1 MGWAEDLN
9 RMRRLFCA
17 FAFALLAAPALAQQS
32 PVTSPVSSPAS
43 SPVSS
48 SPGTATGA
56 SPSAPA
62 TSAAAAALIAAAS
75 AQDLFEALPS
85 DTQIVVR
92 HTRSGLTC
100 RMRASWA
107 NRVVIFPTAA
117 RGEDVACES
126 VSGGIT
132 IRLYA
137 TRYSFRT
144 NLDEQING
152 AIAAVR
158 QTSPDARDYAPT
170 VAQSF
175 PGLPT
180 TRSADF
186 LITGPR
192 DHAQMY
198 SHLSVAMISGWV
210 YVLRYSAPAADPGA
224 AHQGEVAAH
233 ALWQS
238 TLGEIASGHL

>member
-1 MGWAEDLN
+1 
-9 RMRRLFCA
+9 MRRHFCA
-17 FAFALLAAPALAQQS
+17 LAFALLARPALAQQT
-32 PVTSPVSSPAS
+32 PVTSPAS
-43 SPVSS
+43 STASS
-48 SPGTATGA
+48 SAASASPGA

-62 TSAAAAALIAAAS
+62 ASAAAALIAAAS

-100 RMRASWA
+100 RMRASWT

-137 TRYSFRT
+137 TRYSFHT
-144 NLDEQING
+144 NLDEQISG

-186 LITGPR
+186 LITRPR
-192 DHAQMY
+192 DHA
-198 SHLSVAMISGWV
+198 
-210 YVLRYSAPAADPGA
+210 
-224 AHQGEVAAH
+224 
-233 ALWQS
+233 
-238 TLGEIASGHL
+238 

>member
-1 MGWAEDLN
+1 
-9 RMRRLFCA
+9 MRRLFCV
-17 FAFALLAAPALAQQS
+17 FAFALIAAPALAQQ
-32 PVTSPVSSPAS
+32 TPVSSPAASAIAAAGPAAGAAPAS
-43 SPVSS
+43 SPASTGAPGS
-48 SPGTATGA
+48 SPGAQG
-56 SPSAPA
+56 PGG
-62 TSAAAAALIAAAS
+62 AAAALIAAAN

-85 DTQIVVR
+85 DGQIVVR

-100 RMRASWA
+100 RMRANWA

-126 VSGGIT
+126 TSGDVT

-144 NLDEQING
+144 TLEEQING
-152 AIAAVR
+152 AVGAIR
-158 QTSPDARDYAPT
+158 QASPDARDYAPT
-170 VAQSF
+170 VAQGF
-175 PGLPT
+175 PGLPA

-186 LITGPR
+186 LLTRAR

-210 YVLRYSAPAADPGA
+210 YVLRYSAPAADAGA

-238 TLGEIASGHL
+238 ALGEIASGHL

>member
-1 MGWAEDLN
+1 
-9 RMRRLFCA
+9 
-17 FAFALLAAPALAQQS
+17 
-32 PVTSPVSSPAS
+32 
-43 SPVSS
+43 
-48 SPGTATGA
+48 
-56 SPSAPA
+56 
-62 TSAAAAALIAAAS
+62 
-75 AQDLFEALPS
+75 
-85 DTQIVVR
+85 
-92 HTRSGLTC
+92 
-100 RMRASWA
+100 MRASWT
-107 NRVVIFPTAA
+107 NRLVIFPTAA

-126 VSGGIT
+126 INGGIT

-144 NLDEQING
+144 TLEEQING

-158 QTSPDARDYAPT
+158 QASPDARDYAPT
-170 VAQSF
+170 IAQGF

-186 LITGPR
+186 FITRPR

-210 YVLRYSAPAADPGA
+210 YVLRYSAPAVDGDA
-224 AHQGEVAAH
+224 AHQGELAAH

-238 TLGEIASGHL
+238 TLGEIANGHL

>member
-1 MGWAEDLN
+1 
-9 RMRRLFCA
+9 MRRLVCA
-17 FAFALLAAPALAQQS
+17 FAFALIAAPALAQQ
-32 PVTSPVSSPAS
+32 TPVSSPAPS
-43 SPVSS
+43 
-48 SPGTATGA
+48 A
-56 SPSAPA
+56 SAPA
-62 TSAAAAALIAAAS
+62 AATALIASAS

-85 DTQIVVR
+85 DSQVVVR

-100 RMRASWA
+100 RLRASWT

-126 VSGGIT
+126 THDGTT

-137 TRYSFRT
+137 TRYSFHT
-144 NLDEQING
+144 ALAEQING
-152 AIAAVR
+152 AIAAIR
-158 QTSPDARDYAPT
+158 QASPDARDYPPS
-170 VAQSF
+170 VAQAF

-186 LITGPR
+186 LLTRPS

-198 SHLSVAMISGWV
+198 SHVSVAMVSGWV
-210 YVLRYSAPAADPGA
+210 YVLRYSAPAADAAA